1 MESPEGDRIKATSLS
16 TPGSSPAVQ
25 ESPVFNFI
33 SNLSPINSVKAA
45 RYTQRFFETQFP
57 TPPPVFRTPRLDLQ
71 RETSFLKSND
81 ADAASRDYG
90 DCGNRMSTVL
100 VPCMQKELQ
109 SCSPS
114 GCVDDYLTDP
124 VEVEGCSNSNELC
137 VQPAKNVSKLS
148 SSGFNSPTIT
158 SPKVNGA
165 NDRNSEDF
173 MHMLPDQAEQDPLR
187 SLALFETAIEQRDAE
202 SFDGSHKLTPT
213 EKADQVESNTFL
225 LSSAQHYEQYVSRAS
240 VNRILD
246 NLILNPFTFLV
257 INEKKRG
264 LFFSQET
271 HFDEKSLYTMSSFE
285 MSVSQNVMLQNTGTQ
300 HNGQDGS
307 SQSPKNLQ
315 NVEADKNSSE
325 NVGPVST
332 GLLKESTS
340 HQRGIR
346 RHLQFEAALA
356 GKCITTS
363 KSHSSHN
370 VTQESDNSTLPASFR
385 DWESLIPSDIEPREV
400 SSGRE
405 ATSSSQNVA
414 SRLSFCQS
422 DFVRSSQNEESLP
435 LIGPLPPGFSLHLSS
450 MAELM
455 PISSD
460 LMPTGRIHDY
470 MKNDQ
475 LDDQAVVGA
484 SLVISQYTD
493 SMKQISDSL
502 QMTLSEQQAA
512 PCEGMML
519 TSEIE
524 ELNQVNKSII
534 SDGEIFR
541 VQHDLIEAFF
551 SSFNVDPV
559 TGIYCI
565 DSCACESCFNKPE
578 YEETVTDT
586 RQQIQ
591 SRNPLAFAPK
601 IVGHADSAANVV
613 EDGNLTTPASARHK
627 RGCNCK
633 KSKCLKKYCECFQ
646 ANVGCSDGCR
656 CEGCSN
662 SFGRKTE
669 SKYQKVQRWENQSHV
684 KLDAAANVTDSTK
697 TRTIKPFSARWEDL
711 PDMSHLTPLSY
722 SYPEAEASSVS
733 PSMRDFQNVRR
744 THLHHE
750 SSFQSVNPHWQSPM
764 SSMPQFHEDFAEHNR
779 RSSYSKVHDT
789 TKEDNMPEIQK
800 DTSTPSNASKADVPN
815 RKQISPPQFQSQEL
829 RSSSTQGGL
838 ESDRKFSWKNVPSFP
853 PLTPYSK
860 SKDDIGQT
868 GSDFKGHPNDNR

>member
-45 RYTQRFFETQFP
+45 
-57 TPPPVFRTPRLDLQ
+57 
-71 RETSFLKSND
+71 SND
-81 ADAASRDYG
+81 ADAASRGYG

-100 VPCMQKELQ
+100 VPCIQKELQ

-173 MHMLPDQAEQDPLR
+173 MHMLPDQAEEDPLR

-213 EKADQVESNTFL
+213 EKADQVESNAFL
-225 LSSAQHYEQYVSRAS
+225 LSSAQHYEQ
-240 VNRILD
+240 
-246 NLILNPFTFLV
+246 FTA
-257 INEKKRG
+257 
-264 LFFSQET
+264 

-385 DWESLIPSDIEPREV
+385 DWESLIPSDIESREV

-422 DFVRSSQNEESLP
+422 EFVRSSQNEESLP

-470 MKNDQ
+470 LKNDQ

-524 ELNQVNKSII
+524 EKKASNSSESEDCKRCNCKKSKCLKLYC
-534 SDGEIFR
+534 DCF
-541 VQHDLIEAFF
+541 AA
-551 SSFNVDPV
+551 
-559 TGIYCI
+559 GIYCI

-733 PSMRDFQNVRR
+733 PSMREFQNVRR
-744 THLHHE
+744 AHLHQE
-750 SSFQSVNPHWQSPM
+750 SSFQSSVNPHWQSPM

-779 RSSYSKVHDT
+779 RSSYCKVHDT

-800 DTSTPSNASKADVPN
+800 DTSTPSNASKADIPN
-815 RKQISPPQFQSQEL
+815 KKQISPPQFQSQEL
-829 RSSSTQGGL
+829 RSSSTPGGL
-838 ESDRKFSWKNVPSFP
+838 ESDHKFSWKNVPSFP

-868 GSDFKGHPNDNR
+868 GSDFKGHPSDNR

>member
-213 EKADQVESNTFL
+213 EKADQ
-225 LSSAQHYEQYVSRAS
+225 
-240 VNRILD
+240 
-246 NLILNPFTFLV
+246 
-257 INEKKRG
+257 
-264 LFFSQET
+264 
-271 HFDEKSLYTMSSFE
+271 
-285 MSVSQNVMLQNTGTQ
+285 NTGTQ
-300 HNGQDGS
+300 HNGQDGR

-524 ELNQVNKSII
+524 ELNQGSPKKKRKKASNSSESEDCKRCNCKKSKCLKLYC
-534 SDGEIFR
+534 DCF
-541 VQHDLIEAFF
+541 AA
-551 SSFNVDPV
+551 
-559 TGIYCI
+559 GIYCI

>member
-225 LSSAQHYEQYVSRAS
+225 LSSAQHYEQYVSRA
-240 VNRILD
+240 
-246 NLILNPFTFLV
+246 
-257 INEKKRG
+257 
-264 LFFSQET
+264 T

-300 HNGQDGS
+300 HNGQDGR

-524 ELNQVNKSII
+524 ELNQ
-534 SDGEIFR
+534 
-541 VQHDLIEAFF
+541 A
-551 SSFNVDPV
+551 
-559 TGIYCI
+559 GIYCI

-613 EDGNLTTPASARHK
+613 PQPGTKEDAIARSPSVLKNIVNAFRPMLDAPMDADVRVAAIHLAERQLNYLEYLK
-627 RGCNCK
+627 VNQIPKVFQSEFSSKTRG
-633 KSKCLKKYCECFQ
+633 L
-646 ANVGCSDGCR
+646 
-656 CEGCSN
+656 
-662 SFGRKTE
+662 E

>member
-213 EKADQVESNTFL
+213 EKADQ
-225 LSSAQHYEQYVSRAS
+225 
-240 VNRILD
+240 
-246 NLILNPFTFLV
+246 
-257 INEKKRG
+257 
-264 LFFSQET
+264 
-271 HFDEKSLYTMSSFE
+271 
-285 MSVSQNVMLQNTGTQ
+285 NTGTQ
-300 HNGQDGS
+300 HNGQDGR

-524 ELNQVNKSII
+524 ELNQGSPKKKRQKASNSSESEDCKRCNCKKSKCLKLYC
-534 SDGEIFR
+534 DCF
-541 VQHDLIEAFF
+541 AA
-551 SSFNVDPV
+551 
-559 TGIYCI
+559 GIYCI

>member
-81 ADAASRDYG
+81 ADAASRGYG

-100 VPCMQKELQ
+100 VPCIQKELQ

-173 MHMLPDQAEQDPLR
+173 MHMLPDQAEEDPLR

-213 EKADQVESNTFL
+213 EKAD
-225 LSSAQHYEQYVSRAS
+225 
-240 VNRILD
+240 
-246 NLILNPFTFLV
+246 
-257 INEKKRG
+257 
-264 LFFSQET
+264 
-271 HFDEKSLYTMSSFE
+271 
-285 MSVSQNVMLQNTGTQ
+285 QNTGTQ

-385 DWESLIPSDIEPREV
+385 DWESLIPSDIESREV

-422 DFVRSSQNEESLP
+422 EFVRSSQNEESLP

-470 MKNDQ
+470 LKNDQ

-524 ELNQVNKSII
+524 ELNQGSPKKKRQKASNSSESEDCKRCNCKKSKCLKLYC
-534 SDGEIFR
+534 DCF
-541 VQHDLIEAFF
+541 AA
-551 SSFNVDPV
+551 
-559 TGIYCI
+559 GIYCI

-733 PSMRDFQNVRR
+733 PSMREFQNVRR
-744 THLHHE
+744 AHLHQE
-750 SSFQSVNPHWQSPM
+750 SSFQSSVNPHWQSPM

-779 RSSYSKVHDT
+779 RSSYCKVHDT

-800 DTSTPSNASKADVPN
+800 DTSTPSNASKADIPN
-815 RKQISPPQFQSQEL
+815 KKQISPPQFQSQEL
-829 RSSSTQGGL
+829 RSSSTPGGL
-838 ESDRKFSWKNVPSFP
+838 ESDHKFSWKNVPSFP

-868 GSDFKGHPNDNR
+868 GSDFKGHPSDNR

>member
-213 EKADQVESNTFL
+213 EKADQ
-225 LSSAQHYEQYVSRAS
+225 
-240 VNRILD
+240 
-246 NLILNPFTFLV
+246 
-257 INEKKRG
+257 
-264 LFFSQET
+264 
-271 HFDEKSLYTMSSFE
+271 
-285 MSVSQNVMLQNTGTQ
+285 NVMLQNTGTQ
-300 HNGQDGS
+300 HNGQDGR

-332 GLLKESTS
+332 GLLKSRS
-340 HQRGIR
+340 RIIHR
-346 RHLQFEAALA
+346 RIIEYD
-356 GKCITTS
+356 S
-363 KSHSSHN
+363 KISHSSHN

-559 TGIYCI
+559 SNAGIYCI

-853 PLTPYSK
+853 PLTPY
-860 SKDDIGQT
+860 
-868 GSDFKGHPNDNR
+868 

>member
-45 RYTQRFFETQFP
+45 
-57 TPPPVFRTPRLDLQ
+57 
-71 RETSFLKSND
+71 SND
-81 ADAASRDYG
+81 ADAASRGYG

-100 VPCMQKELQ
+100 VPCIQKELQ

-173 MHMLPDQAEQDPLR
+173 MHMLPDQAEEDPLR

-213 EKADQVESNTFL
+213 EKADQVESNAFL
-225 LSSAQHYEQYVSRAS
+225 LSSAQHYEQ
-240 VNRILD
+240 
-246 NLILNPFTFLV
+246 FTA
-257 INEKKRG
+257 
-264 LFFSQET
+264 

-385 DWESLIPSDIEPREV
+385 DWESLIPSDIESREV

-422 DFVRSSQNEESLP
+422 EFVRSSQNEESLP

-470 MKNDQ
+470 LKNDQ

-524 ELNQVNKSII
+524 EKKASNSSESEDCKRCNCKKSKCLKLYC
-534 SDGEIFR
+534 DCF
-541 VQHDLIEAFF
+541 AA
-551 SSFNVDPV
+551 
-559 TGIYCI
+559 GIYCI

-613 EDGNLTTPASARHK
+613 PQPGTKEDAIARSPSVLKNIVNAFRPMLDAPMDADVRVAAIHLAERQLNYLEYLK
-627 RGCNCK
+627 VNQIPKVFQSEFSSKTRG
-633 KSKCLKKYCECFQ
+633 L
-646 ANVGCSDGCR
+646 
-656 CEGCSN
+656 
-662 SFGRKTE
+662 E

-733 PSMRDFQNVRR
+733 PSMREFQNVRR
-744 THLHHE
+744 AHLHQE
-750 SSFQSVNPHWQSPM
+750 SSFQSSVNPHWQSPM

-779 RSSYSKVHDT
+779 RSSYCKVHDT

-800 DTSTPSNASKADVPN
+800 DTSTPSNASKADIPN
-815 RKQISPPQFQSQEL
+815 KKQISPPQFQSQEL
-829 RSSSTQGGL
+829 RSSSTPGGL
-838 ESDRKFSWKNVPSFP
+838 ESDHKFSWKNVPSFP

-868 GSDFKGHPNDNR
+868 GSDFKGHPSDNR

>member
-81 ADAASRDYG
+81 ADAASRGYG

-100 VPCMQKELQ
+100 VPCIQKELQ

-173 MHMLPDQAEQDPLR
+173 MHMLPDQAEEDPLR

-213 EKADQVESNTFL
+213 EKAD
-225 LSSAQHYEQYVSRAS
+225 
-240 VNRILD
+240 
-246 NLILNPFTFLV
+246 
-257 INEKKRG
+257 
-264 LFFSQET
+264 
-271 HFDEKSLYTMSSFE
+271 
-285 MSVSQNVMLQNTGTQ
+285 QNVMLQNTGTQ

-332 GLLKESTS
+332 GLLKSWS
-340 HQRGIR
+340 RIIHR
-346 RHLQFEAALA
+346 RIIEYD
-356 GKCITTS
+356 S
-363 KSHSSHN
+363 KISHSSHN

-385 DWESLIPSDIEPREV
+385 DWESLIPSDIESREV

-422 DFVRSSQNEESLP
+422 EFVRSSQNEESLP

-475 LDDQAVVGA
+475 QDDQAVVGA
-484 SLVISQYTD
+484 SLVISQSTD

-524 ELNQVNKSII
+524 EKKASNSSESEDCKRCNCKKSKCLKLYC
-534 SDGEIFR
+534 DCF
-541 VQHDLIEAFF
+541 AA
-551 SSFNVDPV
+551 
-559 TGIYCI
+559 GIYCI

-578 YEETVTDT
+578 FEETVTDT

-744 THLHHE
+744 AHLHQE
-750 SSFQSVNPHWQSPM
+750 SSFQSSVNPHWQSPM

-868 GSDFKGHPNDNR
+868 GSDFKGHPNDN

>member
-213 EKADQVESNTFL
+213 EKADQ
-225 LSSAQHYEQYVSRAS
+225 
-240 VNRILD
+240 
-246 NLILNPFTFLV
+246 
-257 INEKKRG
+257 
-264 LFFSQET
+264 
-271 HFDEKSLYTMSSFE
+271 
-285 MSVSQNVMLQNTGTQ
+285 NVMLQNTGTQ
-300 HNGQDGS
+300 HNGQDGR

-524 ELNQVNKSII
+524 ELNQGSPKKKRKKASNSSESEDCKRCNCKKSKCLKLYC
-534 SDGEIFR
+534 DCF
-541 VQHDLIEAFF
+541 AA
-551 SSFNVDPV
+551 
-559 TGIYCI
+559 GIYCI

>member
-45 RYTQRFFETQFP
+45 RYTQ
-57 TPPPVFRTPRLDLQ
+57 
-71 RETSFLKSND
+71 SND
-81 ADAASRDYG
+81 ADAASRGYG

-100 VPCMQKELQ
+100 VPCIQKELQ

-173 MHMLPDQAEQDPLR
+173 MHMLPDQAEEDPLR

-213 EKADQVESNTFL
+213 EKADQVESNAFL
-225 LSSAQHYEQYVSRAS
+225 LSSAQHYEQ
-240 VNRILD
+240 
-246 NLILNPFTFLV
+246 FTA
-257 INEKKRG
+257 
-264 LFFSQET
+264 

-385 DWESLIPSDIEPREV
+385 DWESLIPSDIESREV

-422 DFVRSSQNEESLP
+422 EFVRSSQNEESLP

-470 MKNDQ
+470 LKNDQ

-524 ELNQVNKSII
+524 EKKASNSSESEDCKRCNCKKSKCLKLYC
-534 SDGEIFR
+534 DCF
-541 VQHDLIEAFF
+541 AA
-551 SSFNVDPV
+551 
-559 TGIYCI
+559 GIYCI

-613 EDGNLTTPASARHK
+613 PQPGTKEDAIARSPSVLKNIVNAFRPMLDAPMDADVRVAAIHLAERQLNYLEYLK
-627 RGCNCK
+627 VNQIPKVFQSEFSSKTRG
-633 KSKCLKKYCECFQ
+633 L
-646 ANVGCSDGCR
+646 
-656 CEGCSN
+656 
-662 SFGRKTE
+662 E

-733 PSMRDFQNVRR
+733 PSMREFQNVRR
-744 THLHHE
+744 AHLHQE
-750 SSFQSVNPHWQSPM
+750 SSFQSSVNPHWQSPM

-779 RSSYSKVHDT
+779 RSSYCKVHDT

-800 DTSTPSNASKADVPN
+800 DTSTPSNASKADIPN
-815 RKQISPPQFQSQEL
+815 KKQISPPQFQSQEL
-829 RSSSTQGGL
+829 RSSSTPGGL
-838 ESDRKFSWKNVPSFP
+838 ESDHKFSWKNVPSFP

-868 GSDFKGHPNDNR
+868 GSDFKGHPSDNR

>member
-225 LSSAQHYEQYVSRAS
+225 LSSAQHYEHQSGG
-240 VNRILD
+240 
-246 NLILNPFTFLV
+246 V
-257 INEKKRG
+257 IKAG
-264 LFFSQET
+264 L
-271 HFDEKSLYTMSSFE
+271 
-285 MSVSQNVMLQNTGTQ
+285 NVMLQNTGTQ
-300 HNGQDGS
+300 HNGQDGR

-524 ELNQVNKSII
+524 ELNQ
-534 SDGEIFR
+534 
-541 VQHDLIEAFF
+541 A
-551 SSFNVDPV
+551 
-559 TGIYCI
+559 GIYCI

-613 EDGNLTTPASARHK
+613 PQPGTKEDAIARSPSVLKNIVNAFRPMLDAPMDADVRVAAIHLAERQLNYLEYLK
-627 RGCNCK
+627 VNQIPKVFQSEFSSKTRG
-633 KSKCLKKYCECFQ
+633 L
-646 ANVGCSDGCR
+646 
-656 CEGCSN
+656 
-662 SFGRKTE
+662 E

>member
-1 MESPEGDRIKATSLS
+1 
-16 TPGSSPAVQ
+16 
-25 ESPVFNFI
+25 
-33 SNLSPINSVKAA
+33 
-45 RYTQRFFETQFP
+45 
-57 TPPPVFRTPRLDLQ
+57 
-71 RETSFLKSND
+71 
-81 ADAASRDYG
+81 
-90 DCGNRMSTVL
+90 
-100 VPCMQKELQ
+100 
-109 SCSPS
+109 
-114 GCVDDYLTDP
+114 
-124 VEVEGCSNSNELC
+124 
-137 VQPAKNVSKLS
+137 
-148 SSGFNSPTIT
+148 
-158 SPKVNGA
+158 
-165 NDRNSEDF
+165 
-173 MHMLPDQAEQDPLR
+173 
-187 SLALFETAIEQRDAE
+187 
-202 SFDGSHKLTPT
+202 
-213 EKADQVESNTFL
+213 
-225 LSSAQHYEQYVSRAS
+225 
-240 VNRILD
+240 
-246 NLILNPFTFLV
+246 
-257 INEKKRG
+257 
-264 LFFSQET
+264 
-271 HFDEKSLYTMSSFE
+271 
-285 MSVSQNVMLQNTGTQ
+285 
-300 HNGQDGS
+300 
-307 SQSPKNLQ
+307 
-315 NVEADKNSSE
+315 
-325 NVGPVST
+325 
-332 GLLKESTS
+332 
-340 HQRGIR
+340 
-346 RHLQFEAALA
+346 
-356 GKCITTS
+356 
-363 KSHSSHN
+363 
-370 VTQESDNSTLPASFR
+370 
-385 DWESLIPSDIEPREV
+385 
-400 SSGRE
+400 
-405 ATSSSQNVA
+405 
-414 SRLSFCQS
+414 
-422 DFVRSSQNEESLP
+422 
-435 LIGPLPPGFSLHLSS
+435 

-524 ELNQVNKSII
+524 EKKASNSSESEDCKRCNCKKSKCLKLYC
-534 SDGEIFR
+534 DCF
-541 VQHDLIEAFF
+541 AA
-551 SSFNVDPV
+551 
-559 TGIYCI
+559 GIYCI

-750 SSFQSVNPHWQSPM
+750 SSFQSSVNPHWQSPM

-779 RSSYSKVHDT
+779 RSSYCKVHDT

-800 DTSTPSNASKADVPN
+800 DTSTPSNASKADIPN
-815 RKQISPPQFQSQEL
+815 KKQISPPQFQSQEL
-829 RSSSTQGGL
+829 RSSSTPGGL
-838 ESDRKFSWKNVPSFP
+838 ESDHKFSWKNVPSFP

-868 GSDFKGHPNDNR
+868 GSDFKGHPSDNR

>member
-81 ADAASRDYG
+81 ADAASRDYE

-100 VPCMQKELQ
+100 VPCIQKELQ

-137 VQPAKNVSKLS
+137 AQTAKNVSKLS

-173 MHMLPDQAEQDPLR
+173 MHMLPDQAEEDPLR

-213 EKADQVESNTFL
+213 EKADQ
-225 LSSAQHYEQYVSRAS
+225 
-240 VNRILD
+240 
-246 NLILNPFTFLV
+246 
-257 INEKKRG
+257 
-264 LFFSQET
+264 
-271 HFDEKSLYTMSSFE
+271 
-285 MSVSQNVMLQNTGTQ
+285 NTGTQ

-307 SQSPKNLQ
+307 SESPKNLQ

-385 DWESLIPSDIEPREV
+385 DWESLIPSDIESREV

-422 DFVRSSQNEESLP
+422 EFVRSSQNEESLP

-493 SMKQISDSL
+493 NMKQISDSL

-524 ELNQVNKSII
+524 ELNQGSPKKKRQKASNSSESEDCKRCNCKKSKCLKLYC
-534 SDGEIFR
+534 DCF
-541 VQHDLIEAFF
+541 AA
-551 SSFNVDPV
+551 
-559 TGIYCI
+559 GIYCI

-669 SKYQKVQRWENQSHV
+669 SKYRKVQRWENQSHV
-684 KLDAAANVTDSTK
+684 KLDAAENVTDSTK

-733 PSMRDFQNVRR
+733 PSMREFQNVRR
-744 THLHHE
+744 AHLHQE
-750 SSFQSVNPHWQSPM
+750 SSFQSSVNPHWQSPM
-764 SSMPQFHEDFAEHNR
+764 SSMPQFHEDIAEHNR

-800 DTSTPSNASKADVPN
+800 DTSTPSNASKADIAN
-815 RKQISPPQFQSQEL
+815 KKQISPPQFQSQEL
-829 RSSSTQGGL
+829 RSSSTPGGL

-868 GSDFKGHPNDNR
+868 GSDFKGHPSDNR

>member
-81 ADAASRDYG
+81 ADAASRGYG

-100 VPCMQKELQ
+100 VPCIQKELQ

-173 MHMLPDQAEQDPLR
+173 MHMLPDQAEEDPLR

-213 EKADQVESNTFL
+213 EKAD
-225 LSSAQHYEQYVSRAS
+225 
-240 VNRILD
+240 
-246 NLILNPFTFLV
+246 
-257 INEKKRG
+257 
-264 LFFSQET
+264 
-271 HFDEKSLYTMSSFE
+271 
-285 MSVSQNVMLQNTGTQ
+285 QNVMLQNTGTQ

-332 GLLKESTS
+332 GLLKSWS
-340 HQRGIR
+340 RIIHR
-346 RHLQFEAALA
+346 RIIEYD
-356 GKCITTS
+356 S
-363 KSHSSHN
+363 KISHSSHN

-385 DWESLIPSDIEPREV
+385 DWESLIPSDIESREV

-422 DFVRSSQNEESLP
+422 EFVRSSQNEESLP

-475 LDDQAVVGA
+475 QDDQAVVGA
-484 SLVISQYTD
+484 SLVISQSTD

-559 TGIYCI
+559 SNAGIYCI

-578 YEETVTDT
+578 FEETVTDT

-744 THLHHE
+744 AHLHQE
-750 SSFQSVNPHWQSPM
+750 SSFQSSVNPHWQSPM

-868 GSDFKGHPNDNR
+868 GSDFKGHPNDN

>member
-81 ADAASRDYG
+81 ADAASRGYG

-100 VPCMQKELQ
+100 VPCIQKELQ

-173 MHMLPDQAEQDPLR
+173 MHMLPDQAEEDPLR

-213 EKADQVESNTFL
+213 EKADQVESNAFL
-225 LSSAQHYEQYVSRAS
+225 LSSAQHYEQYVSWAKAPNAVKVRLRS
-240 VNRILD
+240 SQSGG
-246 NLILNPFTFLV
+246 V
-257 INEKKRG
+257 IKAG
-264 LFFSQET
+264 L
-271 HFDEKSLYTMSSFE
+271 
-285 MSVSQNVMLQNTGTQ
+285 NVMLQNTGTQ

-385 DWESLIPSDIEPREV
+385 DWESLIPSDIESREV

-422 DFVRSSQNEESLP
+422 EFVRSSQNEESLP

-524 ELNQVNKSII
+524 ELNQGSPKKKRKKASNSSESEDCKRCNCKKSKCLKLYC
-534 SDGEIFR
+534 DCF
-541 VQHDLIEAFF
+541 AA
-551 SSFNVDPV
+551 
-559 TGIYCI
+559 GIYCI

-656 CEGCSN
+656 CDGCSN

-733 PSMRDFQNVRR
+733 PSMREFQNVRR
-744 THLHHE
+744 AHLHQE
-750 SSFQSVNPHWQSPM
+750 SSFQSSVNPHWQSPM

-779 RSSYSKVHDT
+779 RSSYCKVHDT

-800 DTSTPSNASKADVPN
+800 DTSTPSNASKADIPN
-815 RKQISPPQFQSQEL
+815 KKQISPPQFQSQEL
-829 RSSSTQGGL
+829 RSSSTPGGL
-838 ESDRKFSWKNVPSFP
+838 ESDHKFSWKNVPSFP

-868 GSDFKGHPNDNR
+868 GSDFKGHPSDNR